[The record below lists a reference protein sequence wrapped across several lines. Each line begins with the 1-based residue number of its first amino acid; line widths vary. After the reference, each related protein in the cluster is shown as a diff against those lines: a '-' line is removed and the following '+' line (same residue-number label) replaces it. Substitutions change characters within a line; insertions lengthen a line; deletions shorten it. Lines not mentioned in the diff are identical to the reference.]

1 MRLPVLPFASA
12 LPFAV
17 AATALLAGCYAYES
31 APHRTTAAV
40 DRIPAAAVTGP
51 DESCIPLR
59 QFSQTVVRDSRTID
73 FLSTGRKGWRNVLPN
88 DCPGLATERAF
99 SFNTSLSQLC
109 STDII
114 RVLQNYGGGLQP
126 GASCGLGRFTPI
138 ELRR

>member
-1 MRLPVLPFASA
+1 MRLGSFRIGL
-12 LPFAV
+12 AV
-17 AATALLAGCYAYES
+17 AASCAALAGCYGYERGPDR
-31 APHRTTAAV
+31 AGPV

-51 DESCIPLR
+51 DEACIPVH
-59 QFSQTVVRDSRTID
+59 QFSQTVVRDGRTID
-73 FLSTGRKGWRNVLPN
+73 FLSSGRRGWRNVLPS

-99 SFNTSLSQLC
+99 SFSTSLSQLC

>member
-1 MRLPVLPFASA
+1 MASTRLTPMLCAI
-12 LPFAV
+12 
-17 AATALLAGCYAYES
+17 AATALLAGCYAYEEGPHRS
-31 APHRTTAAV
+31 APF

-51 DESCIPLR
+51 DQSCIPLTA
-59 QFSQTVVRDSRTID
+59 FSQTVVRDARTID
-73 FLSTGRKGWRNVLPN
+73 FLSVGRRGWRNVLPD
-88 DCPGLATERAF
+88 DCPGLGTERAF

-114 RVLQNYGGGLQP
+114 RVVQNYGGGLQP